1 MARRAPRT
9 STSYSEDKE
18 ALLKRLRRMEGQVR
32 GLQQMVE
39 DNRYCLGIVQQ
50 VNAPNAAARE
60 VSLLVLQV
68 HEGTVTADEL
78 AELVAGCCGDRNPVP
93 LPKPEVSADLSN
105 KRPPIPRPS
114 AH

>member
-39 DNRYCLGIVQQ
+39 DNRYCLDLVQQ
-50 VNAPNAAARE
+50 INALSAAARE
-60 VSLLVLQV
+60 VSLLILEDHLRGCVQDAIKEDRSEDAIKEMVTVLGKALRQ
-68 HEGTVTADEL
+68 
-78 AELVAGCCGDRNPVP
+78 
-93 LPKPEVSADLSN
+93 
-105 KRPPIPRPS
+105 
-114 AH
+114 